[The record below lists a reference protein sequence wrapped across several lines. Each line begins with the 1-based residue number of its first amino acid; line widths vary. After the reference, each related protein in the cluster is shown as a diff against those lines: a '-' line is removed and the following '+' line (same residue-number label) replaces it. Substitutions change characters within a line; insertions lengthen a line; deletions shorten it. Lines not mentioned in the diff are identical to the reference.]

1 MSTDLIVPEETTSAP
16 AVSLFAGATPED
28 VIAAASDVA
37 TRFSDIV
44 KRQRLY
50 QRISGRDHVLIE
62 GWQTVGSMVGVFAIK
77 DQGVRELPWPEIA
90 SLGSSPPD
98 PGREPPRSAP
108 TWADWKEAHDA
119 LTRWQH
125 HRDLLTARSEGLTFG
140 FTASFHAVKDG
151 RVIGWGEGHTDRTE
165 PSKVLDANYA
175 LRSMAQTRGQSRA
188 LAAPL
193 RFIVKLAGYATTP
206 ADEMTETGGEMSRRV
221 EDLEGK
227 LAQRERQLAE
237 MSRPVVATL
246 DIAGQEVVTS
256 ALEGAWPDL
265 DAVEFITTLERR
277 FGGAIP
283 EDVGVALRAWA
294 WFATRPT
301 PETTA
306 APQEGSQEPQ
316 RPDTSM
322 PADSTT
328 EVEDEQAQVQLEQP
342 Q

>member
-1 MSTDLIVPEETTSAP
+1 MSTDLILPEEETTSAP
-16 AVSLFAGATPED
+16 AVSLFAGATPDD
-28 VIAAASDVA
+28 VIAAASEVA

-98 PGREPPRSAP
+98 PGREPPRTAA
-108 TWADWKEAHDA
+108 TWADWKVAHDA
-119 LTRWQH
+119 LARWQH
-125 HRDLLTARSEGLTFG
+125 HRDKLTARSEGLAFG

-151 RVIGWGEGHTDRTE
+151 RVIGWGEGQADRTE

-188 LAAPL
+188 LAASL
-193 RFIVKLAGYATTP
+193 RFIVGLAGYATTP
-206 ADEMTETGGEMSRRV
+206 ADEMHSDDRV
-221 EDLEGK
+221 AELESK

-246 DIAGQEVVTS
+246 DNAGQEVVTS

-277 FGGAIP
+277 FGGVIP

-306 APQEGSQEPQ
+306 APPEDSQGSL